1 MGAHAQSTGEPD
13 GEPDAVAPPATV
25 PREPAYCAA
34 RSSLAPTV
42 TYVQTDVIEVRAWG
56 RTVGA
61 VTLDPSSGYYAFEY
75 ADAWRRSGIE
85 LSPLRLPNRAGVFV
99 FPELAERTYSRL
111 PAMLADSL
119 PDRFGNAL
127 VTAKLVEEGIGS
139 DSITPLDRLA
149 YASDRAMGA
158 LEYAPPLESRGEHS
172 TAIQLA
178 DLVVAARSTLRGNFT
193 GDDTTLAA
201 IAELIQVGT
210 SAGGA
215 RAKAVICFNPVTGQ
229 VRSGQLAAPEGFE
242 YWLIKLDG
250 VDDLDRVDP
259 SRGFGRVELAYSQM
273 ASAAG
278 VTMSACRLLEENG
291 RAHFM
296 TRRFDR
302 RANGAKSHLQSLC
315 AMDHLDFNVPDTH
328 SYAQYFDVIDRLG
341 LGRDALEQ
349 AFRRCA
355 FNVMAVNRDDHTK
368 NVAFVCDASGDW
380 SLAPAFDVIHSHN
393 PQGAWSQRHQM
404 SVNGKFEG
412 IGRSDLLMVAER
424 FKVPAAT
431 SVLGE
436 VGAAVN
442 RWPEFADECGVDE
455 AHVIRIARDLE
466 FFALSGD

>member
-1 MGAHAQSTGEPD
+1 M
-13 GEPDAVAPPATV
+13 
-25 PREPAYCAA
+25 
-34 RSSLAPTV
+34 
-42 TYVQTDVIEVRAWG
+42 TYLQTDVIEVRAWDQ
-56 RTVGA
+56 TVGA

-75 ADAWRRSGIE
+75 ADTWLRTGVE
-85 LSPLRLPNRAGVFV
+85 LSPLRLPNRSGVIA
-99 FPELAERTYSRL
+99 FPELAERTFHRL

-139 DSITPLDRLA
+139 ELITPLDRLA

-158 LEYAPPLESRGEHS
+158 LEYAPPLSSDSEHS

-178 DLVVAARSTLRGNFT
+178 DLVVAARATLRGNFA
-193 GDDTTLAA
+193 GDDATLAA

-215 RAKAVICFNPVTGQ
+215 RAKAVICFNPLTGQ
-229 VRSGQLAAPEGFE
+229 VRSGQLRAPEGFE

-250 VDDLDRVDP
+250 VDEQDQFGP
-259 SRGFGRVELAYSQM
+259 SQGYGRVELAYSKM

-278 VTMSACRLLEENG
+278 VEMMPCRLLEENG

-302 RANGAKSHLQSLC
+302 GDGGAKTHLQSLC
-315 AMDHLDFNVPDTH
+315 AIDHLDFNIADVH
-328 SYAQYFDVIDRLG
+328 SYAQYFDVVQRLG

-349 AFRRCA
+349 AFRRCV

-368 NVAFVCDASGDW
+368 NVAFTCAPSGEW
-380 SLAPAFDVIHSHN
+380 SLAPAFDVIHSYN
-393 PQGAWSQRHQM
+393 PQGTWSQRHQM

-412 IGRSDLLMVAER
+412 IGATDLLMVADR
-424 FKVPAAT
+424 FKVPAAKA
-431 SVLGE
+431 VLGE
-436 VGAAVN
+436 VRRAVG
-442 RWPEFADECGVDE
+442 RWSEFADESGVPE
-455 AHVIRIARDLE
+455 SQRLQIAHDLE
-466 FFALSGD
+466 TFSVVES